1 MSGTQDVVVAAGI
14 ESMTRVPMFS
24 ATSLALK
31 AGLGH
36 PMSPRMNARYGVT
49 EFSQFKGAQ
58 MIADK
63 YGLTRADMDQ
73 YRSEERRVGKEC
85 VSTFRSR
92 WSPERQKK

>member
-63 YGLTRADMDQ
+63 YGLTRDAMDQ
-73 YRSEERRVGKEC
+73 YSLASPPKATAEIGRASCRARVCMHVK
-85 VSTFRSR
+85 
-92 WSPERQKK
+92 